1 MVYSSELSYDELL
14 TREDEIKG
22 LVQAILE
29 DAGGEFIHFEA
40 MGDALRFQCVLPE
53 ERERVFHTICD
64 KLAPHVKDGLDARLL
79 LVDKDLGELYFY
91 TIVHGNW
98 QEAVMSLPPAGY
110 LAKTPVVELARIGTD
125 HPKQKKK

>member
-1 MVYSSELSYDELL
+1 MVYSPDLSYDELL
-14 TREDEIKG
+14 TREDEIKKF
-22 LVQAILE
+22 VQSVLE
-29 DAGGEFIHFEA
+29 EANGEFIHFEA

-53 ERERVFHTICD
+53 ERESVFQTVCD
-64 KLAPHVKDGLDARLL
+64 KLAPQVKDGLDARLL

-91 TIVHGNW
+91 TIVNGIW

-110 LAKTPVVELARIGTD
+110 LAKTPVVELARFGTD